1 MSTTSEL
8 APRRAAGNESAL
20 ASTGALAISARN
32 GELGA
37 RSFFN
42 RALWGKALFE
52 CRGLLLASLALM
64 FSFHWIFVW
73 ITSMVQLGPLADF
86 VKTLPNGIQNLSG
99 VPVNELATVA
109 GRIALA
115 YVDPVVLFTAAV
127 WGISRGSD
135 AVAGEIDRGTM
146 EMLLAQPIDRLALLL
161 TKGAVAV
168 LGAALIA
175 VVSFAG
181 TWCGL
186 TAVTLEEPTSI
197 WAFLPAA
204 INLFAMTFFLVGV
217 SFAVSSFDRYRWRV
231 IGLLGGF
238 YTLSLIVN
246 VMARMVEKL
255 GWLEYFTFFGAYEP
269 QGMTAFMLEE
279 PAKAWAMSLHFDG
292 LLIGLGLV
300 GFAVSA
306 VVFARRDIPAPL

>member
-8 APRRAAGNESAL
+8 APRRSVGNESEL
-20 ASTGALAISARN
+20 ASTGALAFSARN

-186 TAVTLEEPTSI
+186 T
-197 WAFLPAA
+197 
-204 INLFAMTFFLVGV
+204 GV
-217 SFAVSSFDRYRWRV
+217 SAGGHQLVRDDVF
-231 IGLLGGF
+231 LGGGELCGIELRS
-238 YTLSLIVN
+238 LSLAGDWAVGRLLHAEPDRERDGPDGGK
-246 VMARMVEKL
+246 ARLAGV
-255 GWLEYFTFFGAYEP
+255 
-269 QGMTAFMLEE
+269 
-279 PAKAWAMSLHFDG
+279 LHLF
-292 LLIGLGLV
+292 
-300 GFAVSA
+300 
-306 VVFARRDIPAPL
+306 RRL